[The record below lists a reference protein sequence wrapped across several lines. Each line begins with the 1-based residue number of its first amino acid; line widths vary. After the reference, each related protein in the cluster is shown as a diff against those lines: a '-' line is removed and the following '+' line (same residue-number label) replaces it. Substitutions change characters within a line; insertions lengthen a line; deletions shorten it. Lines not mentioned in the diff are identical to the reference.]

1 MFKAIKDNKIIAINE
16 IGNFPCLVLDNV
28 VEDTEH
34 TLDDYEHYQCEFL
47 LKSDIPA
54 PTIEEQNE
62 TIRQTRQHLFTEQAD
77 PIKYD
82 YDEACAIYGISSSQA
97 LQLKLKWLEKKE
109 EIRKNNPYKEI

>member
-1 MFKAIKDNKIIAINE
+1 MEIKAKLNKPYTDKQRMDFIVEYNHNNGFEIQETEETLLAVYNE
-16 IGNFPCLVLDNV
+16 P
-28 VEDTEH
+28 
-34 TLDDYEHYQCEFL
+34 
-47 LKSDIPA
+47 PA
-54 PTIEEQNE
+54 PTNEEIQQ
-62 TIRQTRQHLFTEQAD
+62 IRKQLFTEQAD